1 MNSIDKYIVSID
13 LGTSKIALT
22 VATVEGNDV
31 QIIYYKESPSAG
43 IKYSGI
49 YNVSQASEALK
60 SAIAEAEQELGIKI
74 TQAVMGIPKYPIRTK
89 SAKQSIQ
96 DRGDGMEIT
105 QEDIED
111 LKNFALSEYPGTN
124 PESEAVFGAV
134 AQSFSDGENFQII
147 ENDIIGMTSNVLEGH
162 FKIFIGKQSD
172 LKKIDQIMKRV
183 DIIPV
188 QKFFTADTTAKAV
201 LYDSEMENGVAMIDF
216 GAGSTSVSIYQG
228 NIMRHYA
235 SIPFG
240 GKNITDDI
248 KNEAQISERLA
259 ENIKLAYGACMP
271 EKLQNLSEKVLH
283 IKSSTSEGDKT
294 LPVKYLSEIIT
305 ARIEEIVMAILYEI
319 EQSGFAD
326 MLRSGLVVTG
336 GVAHTANICSFIHD
350 ISGYKT
356 RAGYPRQIFS
366 WHDCNGLSDASA
378 ATSIGLLLAAK
389 NSADLNCAIAYDT
402 ENPVSEVTVVEEPVV
417 EEPVVA
423 EPVAEDA
430 ENPVA
435 AEEQNK
441 TEETQTN
448 IWGEDEEE
456 LERLRKEKEKEKK
469 DEERRRREEEKRLQ
483 EEEAKRQKEE
493 KKEKK
498 GKRIWT
504 IFDSIFNE
512 MDDTKV

>member
-1 MNSIDKYIVSID
+1 MNSFDKYIVSID

-49 YNVSQASEALK
+49 YNVTQASEVLMA
-60 SAIAEAEQELGIKI
+60 AISEAEQELGIKI
-74 TQAVMGIPKYPIRTK
+74 TQAVMGMPKYPIKTK
-89 SAKQSIQ
+89 SAKQTIQ

-105 QEDIED
+105 FEDIED
-111 LKNFALSEYPGTN
+111 LKNYALSEYPVNN
-124 PESEAVFGAV
+124 PESEAIFGAV

-172 LKKIDQIMKRV
+172 LKKIDQIMKKV
-183 DIIPV
+183 DVIPV

-248 KNEAQISERLA
+248 KNEAQISEKLA

-283 IKSSTSEGDKT
+283 IKSGNSEGDKT

-305 ARIEEIVMAILYEI
+305 ARIEEIVMAIIYEI

-326 MLRSGLVVTG
+326 MLRSGLVITG
-336 GVAHTANICSFIHD
+336 GVAQTANICSFIHD
-350 ISGYKT
+350 ISGYKA
-356 RAGYPRQIFS
+356 RIGYPRHIFS
-366 WHDCNGLSDASA
+366 WSECVGLSDSSA

-389 NSADLNCAIAYDT
+389 NSADLNCAIAP
-402 ENPVSEVTVVEEPVV
+402 EWEEEPLAEVPEAKV
-417 EEPVVA
+417 DLEPVDDGTFVDPEIQD
-423 EPVAEDA
+423 EPL
-430 ENPVA
+430 
-435 AEEQNK
+435 
-441 TEETQTN
+441 TN
-448 IWGEDEEE
+448 LWGEDEKE
-456 LERLRKEKEKEKK
+456 LEKIRQEEDEKK
-469 DEERRRREEEKRLQ
+469 KEEERKKKEEERKKK
-483 EEEAKRQKEE
+483 EEERKKREAE
-493 KKEKK
+493 KKAKANRRI
-498 GKRIWT
+498 GTRIWT
-504 IFDSIFNE
+504 LFDDMFND
-512 MDDTKV
+512 MDDNNV

>member
-1 MNSIDKYIVSID
+1 MNSFDKYIVSID

-31 QIIYYKESPSAG
+31 QIIYYKESPAAG

-49 YNVSQASEALK
+49 YNVKQTSEALK
-60 SAIAEAEQELGIKI
+60 TAIEDAEQELGIKI
-74 TQAVMGIPKYPIRTK
+74 TQAVIGMPKYPIKTK
-89 SAKQSIQ
+89 SAKQTIQ

-105 QEDIED
+105 SEDIED
-111 LKNFALSEYPGTN
+111 LKNYALSEYPLN
-124 PESEAVFGAV
+124 SPESEAIFGAV

-172 LKKIDQIMKRV
+172 LKKIDQITNKV
-183 DIIPV
+183 NIIPV

-248 KNEAQISERLA
+248 KNEAQISETLA

-283 IKSSTSEGDKT
+283 IKSSNSEGDKT

-305 ARIEEIVMAILYEI
+305 ARIEEIVMAIIYEI

-326 MLRSGLVVTG
+326 MLRSGLVITG
-336 GVAHTANICSFIHD
+336 GVAQTANLCSFIHD
-350 ISGYKT
+350 ISGYKA
-356 RAGYPRQIFS
+356 RIGYPRHIFS
-366 WHDCNGLSDASA
+366 WNECEGLSDSSS

-389 NSADLNCAIAYDT
+389 NSADINCAIAPEWEEEEKQPETLT
-402 ENPVSEVTVVEEPVV
+402 EANEEETEIETEDIPAEEVEETKR
-417 EEPVVA
+417 
-423 EPVAEDA
+423 
-430 ENPVA
+430 NL
-435 AEEQNK
+435 
-441 TEETQTN
+441 
-448 IWGEDEEE
+448 WGEDEEE
-456 LERLRKEKEKEKK
+456 LERQRLERKEEERKKREAEKK
-469 DEERRRREEEKRLQ
+469 AEEEKKAR
-483 EEEAKRQKEE
+483 EEEAKKNHNKQK
-493 KKEKK
+493 KSI

-504 IFDSIFNE
+504 LFDDLFND
-512 MDDTKV
+512 MDDNNV

>member
-60 SAIAEAEQELGIKI
+60 TAIAEAEQELGIKI
-74 TQAVMGIPKYPIRTK
+74 TQAVMGIPKYPIRTR

-294 LPVKYLSEIIT
+294 LPVKYLAEIIT

-326 MLRSGLVVTG
+326 MLRSGLVITG

-402 ENPVSEVTVVEEPVV
+402 ENAAADVPETTDTPDEAQIDTVDTVVPE
-417 EEPVVA
+417 
-423 EPVAEDA
+423 AED
-430 ENPVA
+430 
-435 AEEQNK
+435 
-441 TEETQTN
+441 ETQTN
-448 IWGEDEEE
+448 IWGENEEE

-469 DEERRRREEEKRLQ
+469 EEERKRREEEKKLQ
-483 EEEAKRQKEE
+483 EEEAKRQKAVQ
-493 KKEKK
+493 KEKK

-504 IFDSIFNE
+504 IFDNIFNE